1 MTTHLIT
8 PPEPKRVKR
17 SVKETGI
24 IGGRAGKVLEALRT
38 HGPLTR
44 NEAAEKAGIYKHHAS
59 QCLSDLCRHELAE
72 RTDDVRGK
80 CFVYRS
86 ILRS

>member
-1 MTTHLIT
+1 MDKRIT
-8 PPEPKRVKR
+8 R

-24 IGGRAGKVLEALRT
+24 IGGQAGKVLEALRT

-44 NEAAEKAGIYKHHAS
+44 NEAADKAGLQKHQAS
-59 QCLSDLCRHELAE
+59 HSLHDLCRHELAE

-80 CFVYRS
+80 CFVYRA
-86 ILRS
+86 IARS